1 MIFIIV
7 KYLKFENLFNKYFV
21 SKGNDYQI
29 DLHIHNQMKSYLHI
43 YFCFALFFCA
53 CSSEKE
59 TNTKLEEN
67 TTPIAL
73 SKNQPMN
80 DNTESKSPQIQKSE
94 KKDTAITQKEEKIKP
109 IQISSAHQLLLN
121 RLDKSVPIDYAP
133 LDFEILKNDTLV
145 KAKKGL
151 FHISY
156 ATSSL
161 NDSLVAQEI
170 HDFNQKLRKG
180 YLISHNYQTNIS
192 IKLNG
197 KNTGS
202 KIIEKALFRNK
213 VDKDFLDK
221 SIIKHPQFLRFDEE
235 KNEAIF
241 EFILGVPNTDWL
253 VVAGINLN
261 EYGSIRI
268 IDIIMPGM

>member
-1 MIFIIV
+1 MTT
-7 KYLKFENLFNKYFV
+7 KLTY
-21 SKGNDYQI
+21 
-29 DLHIHNQMKSYLHI
+29 IHNQMKSYLHI
-43 YFCFALFFCA
+43 YFYFALFFCA

-73 SKNQPMN
+73 SKNQSTN
-80 DNTESKSPQIQKSE
+80 DNTALKEPEIQNSE
-94 KKDTAITQKEEKIKP
+94 EKDTAIIQKEEKKSKSN
-109 IQISSAHQLLLN
+109 QVSTAHQLLLQ

-133 LDFEILKNDTLV
+133 LDFEILKEDTLV

-151 FHISY
+151 FQISY

-161 NDSLVAQEI
+161 NDSLVAQEMY
-170 HDFNQKLRKG
+170 DFNQKLRKG
-180 YLISHNYQTNIS
+180 YLISHNYHTNIS

-202 KIIEKALFRNK
+202 KVIEKALFRNK